1 MNNKVEVG
9 LKYGDKSINFYLGDK
24 NIIGILNAMQA
35 MPLREPIKK
44 LEKLLENPTNS
55 LPLEQLI
62 KDKKAEKI
70 LIIVNDITRPTPYNI
85 LLPTLLKKLEET
97 GIRRDDITFLI
108 ATGAHRGNT
117 VEENIKIFGEELIS
131 SYLFLNH
138 NCDDSNLI
146 DLGRMKSG
154 NHFYVNPMV
163 KKTDFII
170 TTGVIVPHYIAGFS
184 GGRKSIHPGIC
195 ARETIERNHSQMVH
209 SKAATGNLID
219 NPVHE
224 EMLEAA
230 LKVNVDFNINTIT
243 DEDSNI
249 IDIVAGELHESWSK
263 GVEICKNTYIAPIKE
278 KADVVFTSAGG
289 YPKDINIYQAQKA
302 LDNAYHAVK
311 SGGTIVLI
319 AECRE
324 GIGNTVCEQ
333 WINEANSIQ
342 DIEERL
348 KKCFILGGHKA
359 YAIAK
364 VAKEVDLILLSS
376 LNKELTKKLFM
387 GPAEDIEQAIKLIR
401 EKHGDGFKSYIIPSG
416 STILPQIRRDY
427 TD

>member
-1 MNNKVEVG
+1 MNNKIEVS
-9 LKYGDKSINFYLGDK
+9 LKYGDKSINFHLEDK
-24 NIIGILNAMQA
+24 NIIGILTAKRA
-35 MPLREPIKK
+35 ISLKEPIKK
-44 LEKLLENPTNS
+44 LEKLLENPINS

-62 KDKKAEKI
+62 KDKEAKKI
-70 LIIVNDITRPTPYNI
+70 LIIVNDIIRPTPYNI
-85 LLPTLLKKLEET
+85 LLQPLLKKLEET

-146 DLGRMKSG
+146 DLGRLKSG
-154 NHFYVNPMV
+154 NHLYVNPMV
-163 KKTDFII
+163 KKADFII

-224 EMLEAA
+224 EMVEAA
-230 LKVNVDFNINTIT
+230 SKVKIDFNINTIT

-263 GVEICKNTYIAPIKE
+263 GVEICKNTYITPIKE
-278 KADVVFTSAGG
+278 KADAVFTSTGG

-311 SGGTIVLI
+311 PGGTIVLI

-387 GPAEDIEQAIKLIR
+387 EPAEDIEQAIKLIR
-401 EKHGDGFKSYIIPSG
+401 EKHGDGFRSYIIPSG
-416 STILPQIRRDY
+416 STILPQIKKD
-427 TD
+427 